1 MSLPACRPTGRRHFL
16 HCSSGVDG
24 SRREDTV
31 HREGL
36 DRAGREPF
44 PRDWPCTRRFLRA
57 NGRRRAFENGCD
69 LWRREALG
77 ELVQHVVEYVN
88 SLGGLPSGGAHR
100 RAPVPARMVGAENQA
115 ERIRPKTGVSSNSG
129 EPSPLSQANRC
140 QRAPKLPEC
149 HAGEVVVLKGHL
161 GDIQTGPRY
170 GARQYRRTK
179 IQASET
185 ELSAGRERQ

>member
-1 MSLPACRPTGRRHFL
+1 MAVRI
-16 HCSSGVDG
+16 
-24 SRREDTV
+24 
-31 HREGL
+31 
-36 DRAGREPF
+36 
-44 PRDWPCTRRFLRA
+44 
-57 NGRRRAFENGCD
+57 
-69 LWRREALG
+69 
-77 ELVQHVVEYVN
+77 
-88 SLGGLPSGGAHR
+88 GGA
-100 RAPVPARMVGAENQA
+100 PVRARMVGAENQA
-115 ERIRPKTGVSSNSG
+115 ERIDQKQASLAIVGSSQHCRKRIAS
-129 EPSPLSQANRC
+129 